1 MSTRQVSMLAVSGAQ
16 ALLVALGLG
25 WTGRIRVICE
35 DQVSC
40 VRTYVFIW

>member
-1 MSTRQVSMLAVSGAQ
+1 MLTVSGAQ
-16 ALLVALGLG
+16 VLLVALGLG
-25 WTGRIRVICE
+25 WTGRIRVNGE